1 MTEGKYRTVVFDLDG
16 TLLDTL
22 DDLTASVNAA
32 LARHGLPL
40 RSRDEVRRFVG
51 NGVLRLMERAVPG
64 GHGHPNFEQIYQ
76 DFRKDYGEHCNE
88 RTKPYPGI
96 LGLLK
101 RLKAKGY
108 GLAIVSNK
116 ADFAVNT
123 LREIYFDGLVD
134 VAIGERETV
143 RKKPAPDTV
152 LAALER
158 LGADAQTA
166 VYVGDSE
173 VDLETAANVPM
184 DEIAVTW
191 GFRDAGL
198 LRERGADRLASS
210 AEELE
215 RML

>member
-1 MTEGKYRTVVFDLDG
+1 M
-16 TLLDTL
+16 
-22 DDLTASVNAA
+22 
-32 LARHGLPL
+32 
-40 RSRDEVRRFVG
+40 RRFVG
-51 NGVLRLMERAVPG
+51 NGVLLLMERAVPG
-64 GHGHPNFEQIYQ
+64 GHGHPDFEQIYQ
-76 DFRKDYGEHCNE
+76 DFREDYGLHCND

-96 LGLLK
+96 MALLG
-101 RLKAKGY
+101 RLRARGY

-123 LREIYFDGLVD
+123 LREIYFDGLID
-134 VAIGERETV
+134 VAIGERETI

-152 LAALER
+152 LAALDK
-158 LGADAQTA
+158 LGAKAETA

-191 GFRDAGL
+191 GFRDEGL
-198 LRERGADRLASS
+198 LRERGAQKMASS

-215 RML
+215 ALL

>member
-1 MTEGKYRTVVFDLDG
+1 MQGIYKTVIFDLDG

-22 DDLTASVNAA
+22 DDLTASVNVA
-32 LARHGLPL
+32 LQRHGLPP

-51 NGVLRLMERAVPG
+51 NGVRLLMERAVPG
-64 GHGHPNFEQIYQ
+64 GRDHPDFERIYQ
-76 DFRKDYGEHCNE
+76 DFREDYGLHCND

-96 LGLLK
+96 LELLG
-101 RLKAKGY
+101 RLKEQGY

-123 LREIYFDGLVD
+123 LREIYFNGLID
-134 VAIGERETV
+134 VAIGERETI

-152 LAALER
+152 LAALKK
-158 LGADAQTA
+158 LGAGSDTA

-191 GFRDAGL
+191 GFRG
-198 LRERGADRLASS
+198 
-210 AEELE
+210 EELLKE
-215 RML
+215 KGAVKMASDVRELEALL

>member
-1 MTEGKYRTVVFDLDG
+1 MIMKRKYRTVIFDLDG

-32 LARHGLPL
+32 LTKYGLPL
-40 RSRDEVRRFVG
+40 RSKDEVRRFVG
-51 NGVLRLMERAVPG
+51 
-64 GHGHPNFEQIYQ
+64 GHAHPEFDRIYQ
-76 DFRKDYGEHCNE
+76 EFRKDYGLHCND
-88 RTKPYPGI
+88 RTRPYPGV
-96 LGLLK
+96 LELLA
-101 RLKAKGY
+101 RLKSKGY

-123 LREIYFDGLVD
+123 LREIYFDGLID
-134 VAIGERETV
+134 VAIGERETI

-158 LGADAQTA
+158 LGADVETA

-184 DEIAVTW
+184 DVISVSW
-191 GFRDAGL
+191 GFRDAAL
-198 LRERGADRLASS
+198 LKERGACRLASN
-210 AEELE
+210 AGELE
-215 RML
+215 EMLCGMS